1 MKNDSNL
8 AKDFINLYETKKH
21 NIQPI
26 VLKNL
31 KVKIKLV
38 VLTGSFKKKFQ

>member
-8 AKDFINLYETKKH
+8 AKDFLNSYETKKH

-26 VLKNL
+26 VSKNL
-31 KVKIKLV
+31 KVKIKHV
-38 VLTGSFKKKFQ
+38 